1 MFFRIGSVKLGDRP
15 TIRAGAIMLFAF
27 ALCSA
32 PPAYAQSRGVPA
44 SVTSPGFGGDPGRTN
59 GTPASVTSLGPNG
72 FGRHSNFRIESG
84 FPSQPNRNLFPHH
97 PHHPGFPIYY
107 PYAYLPYYSVPYPI
121 DSYADDS
128 AQNDD
133 EQYKGGP
140 TIFDRR
146 GPGTP
151 VRSYREDY
159 SEHREE
165 LAADTNSIPK
175 PEPARIAD
183 QTPTVLVFKD
193 GHQLEIANYAIVG
206 STLYDLRNGA
216 RHKIALADLDVAA
229 TTKQNDDR
237 GVDFQLPASG
247 VQN

>member
-1 MFFRIGSVKLGDRP
+1 MFFRVGSVKLSHRP
-15 TIRAGAIMLFAF
+15 TIRAGAIMLLAF

-32 PPAYAQSRGVPA
+32 APAYAQSRGVPA
-44 SVTSPGFGGDPGRTN
+44 SVTSPGFGGDSGRIG

-72 FGRHSNFRIESG
+72 FGRHSNFRIEPG

-97 PHHPGFPIYY
+97 PHHPRFGFYY
-107 PYAYLPYYSVPYPI
+107 PYTYVPYSVPYPI
-121 DSYADDS
+121 DAYADDS
-128 AQNDD
+128 AQENED
-133 EQYKGGP
+133 EYRGGP

-146 GPGTP
+146 GPGTS

-159 SEHREE
+159 TERRQE
-165 LAADTNSIPK
+165 LEPDTKSIPK
-175 PEPARIAD
+175 PEPPPVVD
-183 QTPTVLVFKD
+183 QPPTVLVFKD

-206 STLYDLRNGA
+206 STLYDLSKGPR
-216 RHKIALADLDVAA
+216 RKIALADLDLAA

-237 GVDFQLPASG
+237 GVDFQVPAAP